1 MFWCVLP
8 LFFRAYFL
16 PVFEH
21 ELHRFAHLLLLS
33 ACLHGGEHRP
43 SLFSLDAYKVFYR
56 MALRSFVFRRVVC
69 LLAIRSNAVENI
81 PPTDC
86 VSLRRVRGFLRQG
99 PRSGIPGSL
108 NEKSGKQKPSNVFY

>member
-69 LLAIRSNAVENI
+69 WPLEAMLWRTSLLRI
-81 PPTDC
+81 
-86 VSLRRVRGFLRQG
+86 VSLCAVCVV
-99 PRSGIPGSL
+99 S
-108 NEKSGKQKPSNVFY
+108 